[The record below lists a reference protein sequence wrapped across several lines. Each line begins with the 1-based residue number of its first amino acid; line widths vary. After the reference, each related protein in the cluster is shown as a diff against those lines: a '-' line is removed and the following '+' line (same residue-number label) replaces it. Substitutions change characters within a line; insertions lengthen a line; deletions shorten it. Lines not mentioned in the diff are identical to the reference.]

1 MNEQTDGLIDSD
13 KSSDKEDNVQDL
25 LQVQQNKTANETP
38 ETDSN
43 DTNNGEATNPTD
55 NSSNTTDNTVIDG
68 AANISTSSEESVT
81 GPIVTTMNNHDSM
94 CFLKIISSIRS
105 GQKLKQSSS
114 NPNQP
119 ISIDKNQWSSSISRW
134 WNGDSRTTSV
144 QVLRQRFNNVFDNI
158 DAAYKAHTNPSP
170 SDKSVFKRS
179 PKDILKDYSRELTGA
194 EKGLRHLCE
203 TYKSD
208 IPISSELQVMLESIL
223 LRKQTIDNMFTIKK
237 TG

>member
-1 MNEQTDGLIDSD
+1 MNTQPDSD

-25 LQVQQNKTANETP
+25 LSVQQNTNETP
-38 ETDSN
+38 ESESSN
-43 DTNNGEATNPTD
+43 TSDGEASNTTNNA
-55 NSSNTTDNTVIDG
+55 SNTTDNTIVNSSVDI
-68 AANISTSSEESVT
+68 ATSSEEGVKL
-81 GPIVTTMNNHDSM
+81 PEKMNNHDSM

-144 QVLRQRFNNVFDNI
+144 QVLRSRFNNVFENI

-170 SDKSVFKRS
+170 ANKNVFKRS

-223 LRKQTIDNMFTIKK
+223 IRKQTIDNMFTIKK
-237 TG
+237 ND